1 MVHFTKTS
9 CEDEHLRR
17 FYTSSWQQSDSPV
30 AMLVLRALESAVAL
44 GILLWSLI
52 EAAVPQWIVYLT
64 TWGIILVFA
73 MEASGLIVSIC
84 ALKKKLPEVGKPPW
98 YVMMYWVLYNISVP
112 LAIVVTMLYWRLL
125 SKDGSKYSIHDRYFW
140 LDTSLHGFNAVI
152 VLIEVFASRTPV
164 RLAHIY
170 QPLLFGV
177 VYAVFSK
184 IYQEAGGTGAYGQP
198 YIYKFLDWSE
208 PQSSFMTTIGI
219 AIITIFLYVILW
231 ASACTRDVL
240 SRACCSTRHRTTEH
254 SVLI

>member
-1 MVHFTKTS
+1 MVHFTKAS

-17 FYTSSWQQSDSPV
+17 FYTSSWQQSDSPL
-30 AMLVLRALESAVAL
+30 ALLVLRALESTLAL

-73 MEASGLIVSIC
+73 MGASGLIVSIC

-98 YVMMYWVLYNISVP
+98 YVMMYWVLFNISVT
-112 LAIVVTMLYWRLL
+112 LAILVTMLYWRLL
-125 SKDGSKYSIHDRYFW
+125 SKNASKYSIHERYFW
-140 LDTSLHGFNAVI
+140 LETSLHGFNAVI
-152 VLIEVFASRTPV
+152 VLIELFASRTPV

-170 QPLLFGV
+170 QPLLLGV
-177 VYAVFSK
+177 VYAIFSK
-184 IYQEAGGTGAYGQP
+184 IYQEAGGTGAYSEP

-208 PQSSFMTTIGI
+208 PRSSFMMTIGT

-231 ASACTRDVL
+231 AFAFARDLL
-240 SRACCSTRHRTTEH
+240 SHVCCSTRHRTVEH
-254 SVLI
+254 SVPI